1 MARVGRAGSA
11 YFCVL
16 FLLVLGAAGCS
27 RGPSDAQLTAESQS
41 RMGADPRVQTK
52 QVQVIAKNGI
62 VTLSGTAGSDAER
75 MAAAEDA
82 SKIEGV
88 KVVVNN
94 LRVMDASQ
102 QAEPK
107 PNPRTTASIVTLQS
121 SSRTRIGLGVKP
133 PQAPPPDRHRL
144 PIPHCKAAEATVA
157 NSSPI
162 PSGQNTLPIV
172 TDSSDSYPT
181 NANVPASTSNAS
193 TAAAQAAPTTTLPPP
208 PEKVTVP
215 DGSVLSVRLLES
227 VNSDV
232 NQPGD
237 KFVASLALPVMVG
250 ERVVIPAEAGLQG
263 KVVEVR
269 NSGRFTG
276 RSSLVLELTSVAYNG
291 KNYQLRTSQY
301 AKQGP
306 ARDMR
311 SVETIG
317 GGAGVG
323 AILGAILGGGKGAAI
338 GAVIGAGV
346 GTGVQARSKGAQVR
360 LPAESMISFRLETP
374 LEVIPSSAL
383 QQAPKTD
390 PGSSQDPFSD
400 DRPVLKRRPG
410 SKGADPSPDTGSPTS
425 APVTQP
431 RPN

>member
-1 MARVGRAGSA
+1 MVRVGWAGFA
-11 YFCVL
+11 FICAP
-16 FLLVLGAAGCS
+16 FLLVLGTAGCS
-27 RGPSDAQLTAESQS
+27 RGRSDVQLTAESQS
-41 RMGADPRVQTK
+41 RISADPRVQTK
-52 QVQVIAKNGI
+52 QVQVDVKQGI
-62 VTLSGTAGSDAER
+62 VTLSGAADNDAER
-75 MAAAEDA
+75 MAVADDA

-94 LRVMDASQ
+94 LRVIDASR
-102 QAEPK
+102 QAGPM
-107 PNPRTTASIVTLQS
+107 PNPRTGASIVTLQS

-133 PQAPPPDRHRL
+133 PQAPPLDRHRL
-144 PIPHCKAAEATVA
+144 PIPHGKAAEATTA
-157 NSSPI
+157 NGSPI
-162 PSGQNTLPIV
+162 PAGQNPLPIV
-172 TDSSDSYPT
+172 TDSSDSYPPD
-181 NANVPASTSNAS
+181 ANVPAETSIAS
-193 TAAAQAAPTTTLPPP
+193 TALPQATPTVTLPPP

-215 DGSVLSVRLLES
+215 DGTVFSVRLLES

-232 NQPGD
+232 NQSGD
-237 KFVASLALPVMVG
+237 KFVASLASPVTVG

-291 KNYQLRTSQY
+291 KSYQLRTSQY

-338 GAVIGAGV
+338 GTVIGAGV

-374 LEVIPSSAL
+374 LEVIPSSVL
-383 QQAPKTD
+383 QRGQNTD

-410 SKGADPSPDTGSPTS
+410 SRGADPSPDTSSPNP
-425 APVTQP
+425 APVLQP